1 MMIHEMPESA
11 CIALVTAERL
21 ARMACAKD
29 NIPYLVPLHYAY
41 SAHRLYGFSLPGKK
55 LDILRAN
62 PRVCLEIDDYTS
74 KRRWRSV
81 IVDALFHE
89 LPDVDGEDGE
99 IRHAW
104 SLLQHHTDWWEPG
117 AMKPEP
123 QTLHDRPSH
132 IFFALEIIAMSG
144 REATEGNALSLA

>member
-1 MMIHEMPESA
+1 MMIHQMTETA
-11 CIALVTAERL
+11 CIALLTAQRL
-21 ARMACAKD
+21 ARLACAKD
-29 NIPYLVPLHYAY
+29 NIPYLVPIHYVY

-55 LDILRAN
+55 LGMLRDN
-62 PRVCLEIDDYTS
+62 PRVCLEIDDYTN

-89 LPDVDGEDGE
+89 LPDVDAEDSE
-99 IRHAW
+99 RMHAW

-123 QTLHDRPSH
+123 QTLHDSASH
-132 IFFALEIIAMSG
+132 IFFALEITAMSG
-144 REATEGNALSLA
+144 REATEANPLSMA